1 MLHDNVMYEN
11 LYMILSCTVFVHDL
25 SCKRDFLM
33 FYMILSCYMTMSCVH
48 DIVMY
53 AFVLVV

>member
-1 MLHDNVMYEN
+1 MYEN

-25 SCKRDFLM
+25 SCKHDFVM

-53 AFVLVV
+53 ANVLIVGCE